1 MSKPISFATIKNTL
15 TYIILPWDHRVGA
28 ITRCPTPQ
36 VRYLYS
42 PADDTSVR
50 QETAVYRVTGHGP
63 DLYGGVEFDM
73 TVTAQ
78 EWAKI
83 QFLFGADS
91 PYILQE
97 ATDGLAWGGYDW
109 DALESD
115 AA

>member
-1 MSKPISFATIKNTL
+1 MSKPIPFSAIKNTL
-15 TYIILPWDHRVGA
+15 TNIILPWDHRVGA
-28 ITRCPTPQ
+28 ITRCRTPQ

-42 PADDTSVR
+42 PANGESVR
-50 QETAVYRVTGHGP
+50 QETAVYRVTGYGP
-63 DLYGGVEFDM
+63 DKYGSVEFDM
-73 TVTAQ
+73 TVTAN

-83 QFLFGADS
+83 QFIFGADS

-97 ATDGLAWGGYDW
+97 AEDGLAWGGYDW